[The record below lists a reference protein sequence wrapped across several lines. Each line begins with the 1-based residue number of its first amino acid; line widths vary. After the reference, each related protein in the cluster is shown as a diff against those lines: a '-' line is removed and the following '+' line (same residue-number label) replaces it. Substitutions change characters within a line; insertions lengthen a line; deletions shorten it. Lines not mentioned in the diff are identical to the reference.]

1 MLQLPSEDKL
11 KRYLLK
17 VSEIDALPP
26 YAQLEPGALLYAV
39 KEIWSRDQDRDGRKG
54 HISETEIA
62 SEIARLTNRKYTRNH
77 YQTMFGPGRKSQKEK
92 TEVPQDVAE
101 AFLNVAFKK
110 WSFGYT
116 DENLNG
122 FKSIF
127 PEKNESE
134 LKYIIKLVC
143 DQIYKQNTP
152 VRCQPQTGLGPLGFM
167 HECRIN
173 DRSVVVAAEA
183 EHIITDLPV
192 TTLKH
197 WIENITMYFKDVDLD
212 DSPIKLIWAFREPLI
227 SNDLR
232 LIGNLHN
239 LSFLRTALL
248 VARAYSLNQHKLPSW
263 EKLSKKCIVV
273 ILLNR
278 ENDKFRA
285 EKNNYNYPQA
295 SPISDHFIFPREMPW
310 EWRSVDTQ
318 FRSMSELQFIVSI
331 ENKPDINHAV
341 NYHVVQQKKNGIAPV
356 AEKNSPSRES
366 DESFKNLYLAC
377 LQYVQQEQNT
387 KMEELL
393 KAAQGHGWKFMTAD
407 EFLNFRV
414 P

>member
-1 MLQLPSEDKL
+1 MLQLPSEEKL

-17 VSEIDALPP
+17 VSSIDALPP

-116 DENLNG
+116 DENVNG
-122 FKSIF
+122 FRSIF

-134 LKYIIKLVC
+134 LKDIIKLVC
-143 DQIYKQNTP
+143 KQIYKANNP
-152 VRCQPQTGLGPLGFM
+152 VRCQPQTGLGSLGFSQ
-167 HECRIN
+167 ECRN
-173 DRSVVVAAEA
+173 FNRSVIVASEA
-183 EHIITDLPV
+183 EHIIIDQPV

-197 WIENITMYFKDVDLD
+197 WIENIAMLFKDVDLD
-212 DSPIKLIWAFREPLI
+212 NSPIMHIWAFREPLI

-239 LSFLRTALL
+239 LSFLRTAFL
-248 VARAYSLNQHKLPSW
+248 VAHAYSLSQHKLPSW

-278 ENDKFRA
+278 ENNKFRA
-285 EKNNYNYPQA
+285 EKNNIDYPQS

-318 FRSMSELQFIVSI
+318 LRSMSELQFIVSI
-331 ENKPDINHAV
+331 ENKTEPNTSIR
-341 NYHVVQQKKNGIAPV
+341 YHVLQQSEPGTATV
-356 AEKNSPSRES
+356 VEKNSPSTES
-366 DESFKNLYLAC
+366 DESFRNLYLAS
-377 LQYVQQEQNT
+377 LQYVQPQEN
-387 KMEELL
+387 KNKKELL
-393 KAAQGHGWKFMTAD
+393 TSAEEYGWQFMTAD